1 MRSDDAARAGLA
13 EGDHVEIANE
23 RGAVRAWLKVSDV
36 LHPGVV
42 ALPGKWWGEPAETS
56 ALANLLSGPAWAP
69 HGQPAYN
76 DVFVE
81 VRQAVVPDLAPAA
94 RAPAV

>member
-76 DVFVE
+76 DVSVE